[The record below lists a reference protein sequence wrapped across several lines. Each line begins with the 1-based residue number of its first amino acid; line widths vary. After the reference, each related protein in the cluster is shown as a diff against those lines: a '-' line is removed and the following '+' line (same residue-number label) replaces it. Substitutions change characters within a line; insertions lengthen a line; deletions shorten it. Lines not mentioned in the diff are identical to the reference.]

1 MTRRFLAFILTLMLS
16 ISHCTAKSIGV
27 VMSGGGA
34 KGLYHIGVLQALEEN
49 GIPIDYVAGTSM
61 GAITAGLYA
70 AGYSP
75 DQMREIA
82 NSGEIES
89 WVNGRIDNQYGLYF
103 RRGSTLRSEA
113 PTISFRID
121 PTKGGMKS
129 EGERVR
135 KMPKSLIPTTQIDMA
150 LFNYFTPASTAA
162 GDDFSKLMVPFLC
175 VASDVTDNSKYVMT
189 KGDLG
194 ESIRASMAIP
204 LAFKPIIREDG
215 HILYDGGIQDN
226 FPWKPMVEE
235 FNPDLII
242 GSACGV
248 DSWVDSSDLSLL
260 DQAFQLAMNET
271 DYNLP
276 DNGVMIRRDVPVGI
290 LDFSNSEAV
299 IQMGYDD
306 TIERMDSIIMSVGR
320 ENLLPTEFYSSRRK
334 AFNNSTPKLL
344 FKSYDITGLSEQ
356 KSEYAREYM
365 LSPHARRKNKSEDE
379 QRKMDFEE
387 LKSTL
392 FSILSSGDFTT
403 DYPKTEYDPLSGS
416 YNFEIAMEHK
426 PSLKLSLGGNISS
439 TPFNQIYIGLN
450 YTDIGKTAKSHFAE
464 LYLGPVYTT
473 GRVGYR
479 TDFYANAPMF
489 IDAYYNF
496 DVKNLNHGN
505 FGHLTTITNTLEV
518 KSYDQ
523 FFSVGIGAPV
533 KHRSQILFRANIGTE
548 RFNYENGAASLHEA
562 ENVLGD
568 FEMTR
573 LNYISSKIEI
583 RRSTIDNIYYPS
595 RGSLLST
602 SVIGVLGHERS
613 LTTLTLSD
621 LESIT
626 QTYKSQ
632 RTWIGAKVN
641 YKKYFN
647 LNHTQNV
654 SFGVNAELVYTTIP
668 EMYSS
673 TGAQLIMPSYR
684 PTIHSNMVF
693 MPEYSAP
700 RYLAVGVMPNVKV
713 WRELSLRTGCY
724 AMLRDKHDPDTF
736 YIEDNGKMSMQ
747 YAAEM
752 AFTYNTT
759 IGPLSLSMSKYNFN
773 SKNNLYLTFNFG
785 YPIFSPRGTF
795 Y

>member
-1 MTRRFLAFILTLMLS
+1 MKRRFLAFILTLILS
-16 ISHCTAKSIGV
+16 IGHCTAKSIGV

-61 GAITAGLYA
+61 GAITAGFYA

-75 DQMREIA
+75 DEMQEIA
-82 NSGEIES
+82 LSGEIES
-89 WVNGRIDNQYGLYF
+89 WVSGRIDNRYGLYF

-121 PTKGGMKS
+121 PTKGSIKS
-129 EGERVR
+129 ESENERR
-135 KMPKSLIPTTQIDMA
+135 MPKSLIPTTQIDMA
-150 LFNYFTPASTAA
+150 LFNYFTPASTVA

-175 VASDVTDNSKYVMT
+175 VASDITDNSKYVMT

-226 FPWKPMVEE
+226 FPWRPMVEI

-276 DNGVMIRRDVPVGI
+276 ENGVMIQRDVPVGI
-290 LDFSNSEAV
+290 LDFSNAKAV

-320 ENLLPTEFYSSRRK
+320 ENLLPSEFYTKRRE
-334 AFNNSTPKLL
+334 AFNNKTPKLL
-344 FKSYDITGLSEQ
+344 FKSYNITGLSET

-365 LSPHARRKNKSEDE
+365 RSPHTRRNNQKEE
-379 QRKMDFEE
+379 TQRKMDFEE

-392 FSILSSGDFTT
+392 FSILASGNFTT
-403 DYPKTEYDPLSGS
+403 DYPKTEYDPLSAS
-416 YNFEIAMEHK
+416 YSFDIAMEHK

-439 TPFNQIYIGLN
+439 TPFNQIYVGLN
-450 YTDIGKTAKSHFAE
+450 YTDIEKTAKTHFAE
-464 LYLGPVYTT
+464 LYLGSIYTT
-473 GRVGYR
+473 GRIGYR

-496 DVKNLNHGN
+496 EVKNLNHGN
-505 FGHLTTITNTLEV
+505 FGQLTPITNTLEV
-518 KSYDQ
+518 KSSDQ
-523 FFSVGIGAPV
+523 FFSGGIGMPI
-533 KHRSQILFRANIGTE
+533 KHHSQILFRTNIGTE
-548 RFNYENGAASLHEA
+548 RFNYEGGAPSLNEG
-562 ENVLGD
+562 ENIWGE

-573 LNYISSKIEI
+573 FNYVSSKIEI
-583 RRSTIDNIYYPS
+583 RRSTIDNSYYPS

-602 SVIGVLGHERS
+602 SVIGVLGHEKSRS
-613 LTTLTLSD
+613 RLTTSE
-621 LESIT
+621 LEDMS
-626 QTYKSQ
+626 QTYKAQ
-632 RTWIGAKVN
+632 RSWFGAKVN
-641 YKKYFN
+641 YTKYFY
-647 LNHTQNV
+647 LNSKRNN
-654 SFGVNAELVYTTIP
+654 SLGVNANLVYTTIP

-673 TGAQLIMPSYR
+673 LGEQFIMPNYR

-700 RYLAVGVMPNVKV
+700 RYLAAGVMSNIKM

-724 AMLRDKHDPDTF
+724 AMLRDKYEPDTL
-736 YIEDNGKMSMQ
+736 YIADDAGMNMQ
-747 YAAEM
+747 YAAEI
-752 AFTYNTT
+752 AFTYTTT
-759 IGPLSLSMSKYNFN
+759 IGPLSLSMSKYNIK
-773 SKNNLYLTFNFG
+773 SWNNLYLTFNFG